1 MFNDT
6 LTDTPEGEEIYT
18 LSEGAE
24 CDDGNTKGWL
34 SSILNWRVC
43 IIEIAYNMPSAGI
56 LTVTRFVR
64 AMNKFELN

>member
-18 LSEGAE
+18 LSEGA
-24 CDDGNTKGWL
+24 GNTKGWL

-43 IIEIAYNMPSAGI
+43 IIDIAYNMPSAGI